1 MYSLK
6 RIFPLLILVLLVLII
21 NSNFILLI
29 NAQKEENYIEYFI
42 KVDNEGSAIIE
53 ISYKN
58 NERNKIIW
66 IAVPSEKSLSK
77 WIIEND
83 TLIYTNLSPL
93 IDISTNSTYYFYDN
107 LTIFMPHPGSFKIK
121 YNFSM
126 SSLIYEPNA
135 YFMSPHIMFSL
146 NENALIKIL
155 LQNVENIEYYYPK
168 PYKEEKIDERT
179 LLLYFIF
186 GSFSQRTNRIEIY
199 YKVTG
204 KLFLEKVKIN
214 KFTGLT
220 PLRYKKI
227 MENILFLYNKMYE
240 NLSKIFHTNL
250 ENISVRFFTP
260 KLGEVSIQGYTPFNA
275 SSLGDIYLNIFYIRF
290 IKGYFEQAAIHE
302 LLHHFLWSIGIS
314 PEVLWFHEG
323 AANFFS
329 IYLIKKIGFEGAEMI
344 EKDFLN
350 KGKQMKYLG
359 FIESWTPYRQPVNM
373 QDYYIASYMVFYYL
387 NETYGFEIF
396 EKLFC
401 AINERKEIIKKTSE
415 IVYILNNITGEDT
428 SKRFLEWGFSLS
440 NENYY
445 EKIFSYKNQLIEL
458 MLKFILMSSIIIFIA
473 ILLRIAIRKEI
484 PIRYAAVV

>member
-6 RIFPLLILVLLVLII
+6 RILLSLILLILILNL
-21 NSNFILLI
+21 NSILLI
-29 NAQKEENYIEYFI
+29 KAQTEENYIEYFI
-42 KVDNEGSAIIE
+42 KVDNEGSSIIE

-58 NERNKIIW
+58 YGKNKIIW
-66 IAVPSEKSLSK
+66 IAVPNEKSLSK

-83 TLIYTNLSPL
+83 TLIYVNLAPL
-93 IDISTNSTYYFYDN
+93 IDVSTNSTYYFYDN
-107 LTIFMPHPGSFKIK
+107 LTIFMPYPGSFKIK

-155 LQNVENIEYYYPK
+155 LQNVESIEYYYPK
-168 PYKEEKIDERT
+168 PFKEEKIDEKT

-186 GSFSQRTNRIEIY
+186 ESFSQRTNRIEIY
-199 YKVTG
+199 YKVIG
-204 KLFLEKVKIN
+204 KVFLEKVKIN

-227 MENILFLYNKMYE
+227 MENILLLYNKIYE

-302 LLHHFLWSIGIS
+302 LIHHFLWSIGIS
-314 PEVLWFHEG
+314 PDILWFHEG

-329 IYLIKKIGFEGAEMI
+329 IYLIKKMKFEGAEMI
-344 EKDFLN
+344 EKDILN
-350 KGKQMKYLG
+350 KGKQMEYLG
-359 FIESWTPYRQPVNM
+359 FIESWTPYRQPTNM
-373 QDYYIASYMVFYYL
+373 QDYYVASYMVFYYL

-396 EKLFC
+396 EKLFNT
-401 AINERKEIIKKTSE
+401 INERKEIIKETSE
-415 IVYILNNITGEDT
+415 IVYILNNITGEDL
-428 SKRFLEWGFSLS
+428 SPRFLEWGFSLS
-440 NENYY
+440 NKNYY
-445 EKIFSYKNQLIEL
+445 EKIFYYKNQLIE
-458 MLKFILMSSIIIFIA
+458 FILISLIIIFIA
-473 ILLRIAIRKEI
+473 LILRIAIKKEI
-484 PIRYAAVV
+484 SNK

>member
-6 RIFPLLILVLLVLII
+6 RILLSLILLILILNL
-21 NSNFILLI
+21 NSILLI
-29 NAQKEENYIEYFI
+29 KAQTEENYIEYFI
-42 KVDNEGSAIIE
+42 KVDNEGSSIIE

-58 NERNKIIW
+58 HGKNKIIW
-66 IAVPSEKSLSK
+66 IAVPNEKSLSK

-83 TLIYTNLSPL
+83 TLIYVNLAPL
-93 IDISTNSTYYFYDN
+93 IDVSTNSTYYFYDN
-107 LTIFMPHPGSFKIK
+107 LTIFMPYPGSFKIK

-155 LQNVENIEYYYPK
+155 LQNVESIEYYYPK
-168 PYKEEKIDERT
+168 PFKEEKIDEKT

-186 GSFSQRTNRIEIY
+186 ESFSQRTNRIEIY
-199 YKVTG
+199 YKVIG
-204 KLFLEKVKIN
+204 KVFLEKVKIN

-227 MENILFLYNKMYE
+227 MENILLLYNKIYE

-302 LLHHFLWSIGIS
+302 LIHHFLWSIGIS
-314 PEVLWFHEG
+314 PDILWFHEG

-329 IYLIKKIGFEGAEMI
+329 IYLIKKMKFEGAEMI
-344 EKDFLN
+344 EKDILN
-350 KGKQMKYLG
+350 KGKQMEYLG
-359 FIESWTPYRQPVNM
+359 FIESWTPYRQPTNM
-373 QDYYIASYMVFYYL
+373 QDYYVASYMVFYYL

-396 EKLFC
+396 EKLFNT
-401 AINERKEIIKKTSE
+401 INERKEIIKETSE
-415 IVYILNNITGEDT
+415 IVYILNNITGEDL
-428 SKRFLEWGFSLS
+428 SPRFLEWGFSLS
-440 NENYY
+440 NKNYY
-445 EKIFSYKNQLIEL
+445 EKIFYYKNQLIE
-458 MLKFILMSSIIIFIA
+458 FILISLIIIFIA
-473 ILLRIAIRKEI
+473 LILRIAIKKEI
-484 PIRYAAVV
+484 SNK

>member
-1 MYSLK
+1 MYSLR
-6 RIFPLLILVLLVLII
+6 RIFSSLFLLILIL
-21 NSNFILLI
+21 NSIFILLI
-29 NAQKEENYIEYFI
+29 KAQTEENYIEYFI
-42 KVDNEGSAIIE
+42 KVDDEGSAIIE

-58 NERNKIIW
+58 NEKNKIIW
-66 IAVPSEKSLSK
+66 IAVPSKRSLSK

-83 TLIYTNLSPL
+83 TLIDTILSPL

-107 LTIFMPHPGSFKIK
+107 LTIFMPYPGSFKIK

-146 NENALIKIL
+146 NENALIKVL

-168 PYKEEKIDERT
+168 PYKEERIDGKT

-186 GSFSQRTNRIEIY
+186 SSFSQRTNRIEIY

-204 KLFLEKVKIN
+204 KVFLEKVKIN
-214 KFTGLT
+214 KFIGFA

-227 MENILFLYNKMYE
+227 MENILLLYNEIYE
-240 NLSKIFHTNL
+240 NLSKIFHADL

-275 SSLGDIYLNIFYIRF
+275 SSIGDIYLNIFYIRF

-302 LLHHFLWSIGIS
+302 LIHHFLWNIGIS

-329 IYLIKKIGFEGAEMI
+329 IHFIKKIGLEGAEMI

-350 KGKQMKYLG
+350 KGKQMEYLG
-359 FIESWTPYRQPVNM
+359 FIESWNPYHQPANM

-396 EKLFC
+396 EKLFY
-401 AINERKEIIKKTSE
+401 AINKRKEIIKETSE
-415 IVYILNNITGEDT
+415 IVYMLNNITGEDT
-428 SKRFLEWGFSLS
+428 SQRFLEWGFSLS
-440 NENYY
+440 NGNYY
-445 EKIFSYKNQLIEL
+445 EKIFSYKNQLIEFL
-458 MLKFILMSSIIIFIA
+458 IKFILISLIVIFIA
-473 ILLRIAIRKEI
+473 ILLRIAIRKEFQ
-484 PIRYAAVV
+484 

>member
-6 RIFPLLILVLLVLII
+6 RILLSLILLILILNL
-21 NSNFILLI
+21 NSILLI
-29 NAQKEENYIEYFI
+29 KAQTEENYIEYFI
-42 KVDNEGSAIIE
+42 KVDNEGSSIIE

-58 NERNKIIW
+58 YGKNKIIW
-66 IAVPSEKSLSK
+66 IAVPNEKSLSK

-83 TLIYTNLSPL
+83 TLIYVNLAPL
-93 IDISTNSTYYFYDN
+93 IDVSTNSTYYFYDN
-107 LTIFMPHPGSFKIK
+107 LTIFMPYPGSFKIK

-155 LQNVENIEYYYPK
+155 LQNVESIEYYYPK
-168 PYKEEKIDERT
+168 PFKEEKIDEKT

-186 GSFSQRTNRIEIY
+186 ESFSQRTNRIEIY
-199 YKVTG
+199 YKVIG
-204 KLFLEKVKIN
+204 KVFLEKVKIN

-227 MENILFLYNKMYE
+227 MENILLLYNEIYE

-302 LLHHFLWSIGIS
+302 LIHHFLWSIGIS
-314 PEVLWFHEG
+314 PDILWFHEG

-329 IYLIKKIGFEGAEMI
+329 IYLIKKMKFEGAEMI
-344 EKDFLN
+344 EKDILN
-350 KGKQMKYLG
+350 KGKQMEYLG
-359 FIESWTPYRQPVNM
+359 FIESWTPYRQPTNM
-373 QDYYIASYMVFYYL
+373 QDYYVASYMVFYYL

-396 EKLFC
+396 EKLFNT
-401 AINERKEIIKKTSE
+401 INERKEIIKETSE
-415 IVYILNNITGEDT
+415 IVYILNNITGEDL
-428 SKRFLEWGFSLS
+428 SPRFLEWGFSLS
-440 NENYY
+440 NKNYY
-445 EKIFSYKNQLIEL
+445 EKIFYYKNQLIE
-458 MLKFILMSSIIIFIA
+458 FILISLIIIFIA
-473 ILLRIAIRKEI
+473 LILRIAIKKEI
-484 PIRYAAVV
+484 SNK

>member
-1 MYSLK
+1 MYSLRK
-6 RIFPLLILVLLVLII
+6 NFLSLFLLILILIS
-21 NSNFILLI
+21 NSILLI
-29 NAQKEENYIEYFI
+29 KAQTEENYIEYFI
-42 KVDNEGSAIIE
+42 KVDNEGSAIVE

-58 NERNKIIW
+58 NKENKIIW

-77 WIIEND
+77 WFIEND
-83 TLIYTNLSPL
+83 TLIYTNLSSL
-93 IDISTNSTYYFYDN
+93 IDLSTNSTYYFYDN
-107 LTIFMPHPGSFKIK
+107 LTIFMPYPGSFKIK

-155 LQNVENIEYYYPK
+155 LQNVESIEYYYPK
-168 PYKEEKIDERT
+168 PYKEEKINEKT

-186 GSFSQRTNRIEIY
+186 KSFSQRINRIEIY
-199 YKVTG
+199 YKVPG
-204 KLFLEKVKIN
+204 KVFLEKVKIN
-214 KFTGLT
+214 RFIGFT

-227 MENILFLYNKMYE
+227 MENILFLYNEIYE

-250 ENISVRFFTP
+250 ENVSVRFFTP

-302 LLHHFLWSIGIS
+302 LIHHFLWSIGIS

-344 EKDFLN
+344 EKDFIN
-350 KGKQMKYLG
+350 KGKKMEYLG
-359 FIESWTPYRQPVNM
+359 FIESWTPYRQPINM

-396 EKLFC
+396 EKLFY
-401 AINERKEIIKKTSE
+401 AINEKKEIIKKTSE
-415 IVYILNNITGEDT
+415 IVHILNDITGEDT
-428 SKRFLEWGFSLS
+428 SKKFLEWGFSLS

-445 EKIFSYKNQLIEL
+445 EKIFSYKNQIIDFI
-458 MLKFILMSSIIIFIA
+458 LKFILMSFIIIFIA
-473 ILLRIAIRKEI
+473 ILIRIAIKREAFI
-484 PIRYAAVV
+484 EYAAVV